1 MKANHFHL
9 LVLLLLPSFL
19 FSQSTYQWQNPL
31 PQGANLQGEYFINSQ
46 KGWMVGDAGL
56 IMMTPDGG
64 ESWEIQNSGSMSV
77 LRDAFFIN
85 ENEGW
90 VVGNS
95 ETILHTTNG
104 GSTWT
109 QQDAPTI
116 FDLFSVSFINADT
129 GWIFGT
135 YMTVLRTFNGGQTWN
150 LMSTGSPSA
159 DWLTEGIF
167 TDFNHGWAVGG
178 ELYMSYGT
186 IYKSIDGGQNWD
198 TVLFTSNYLKSI
210 SFPCMDTGYV
220 CGSDGVFLKTTDGGQ
235 TWNDVLTGFPNS
247 FSHVSFNSELKGYAI
262 SLSSYNNVIHT
273 VDGGMTWTPLSVG
286 PAFCGLQKIISLN
299 DTISFLNGNNG
310 LMMKTND
317 GGLSW
322 TELCMGSHA
331 TFYDIFFQDQLNGWA
346 AGFGYPSSV
355 AHTTNGGASWEELT
369 NPLYIVGPIRS
380 ICFGDMN
387 NGLMVGDFGPFLKTT
402 DGGLN
407 WDTIH
412 NPSNVIL
419 NKIRYFDPDHLIT
432 IGYQGKIMLSSDG
445 GLTWNSSQTGC
456 TSALSDICIIDSL
469 QAWVVG
475 YSEPVILKTNDKGA
489 TWNIINTGFNSD
501 YKSVSFINSLQGWI
515 SGTGIVLHTMDG
527 GLSWESYPVIE
538 SGTLLGIHFFDPL
551 NGSGFN
557 HSYRYFTTDG
567 GQTWD
572 KETIPYNRWINAVWY
587 KDQHSA
593 WLAGQGGT
601 VLLWSDTVNVSLP
614 NPPVPTGKFS
624 VFPNPASKFI
634 RISCD
639 QLGEE
644 NFPALFKLIDLL
656 GNTVLNIN
664 LISKQQCNHIKLPQS
679 SDGLYI
685 GILETRDK
693 QKYFIKI
700 YIKN

>member
-1 MKANHFHL
+1 MKANYFHL
-9 LVLLLLPSFL
+9 LVLLLLPSFVYP
-19 FSQSTYQWQNPL
+19 QSTYQWQNPL
-31 PQGANLQGEYFINSQ
+31 PQGANLQGEFFVNSQ

-64 ESWEIQNSGSMSV
+64 ESWDIQNSGSMSI

-95 ETILHTTNG
+95 HTILHTEDG
-104 GSTWT
+104 GISWT
-109 QQDAPTI
+109 QQNAPT
-116 FDLFSVSFINADT
+116 FLDLFSVSFINADT

-135 YMTVLRTFNGGQTWN
+135 YMTILRTFNRGQTWN

-159 DWLTEGIF
+159 DWLTEGTF

-198 TVLFTSNYLKSI
+198 TVLITSGYLQSI
-210 SFPCMDTGYV
+210 SFPCTDTGYV

-235 TWNDVLTGFPNS
+235 TWNDVLTGLTNS
-247 FSHVSFNSELKGYAI
+247 FRHLSFNNSMNGYAVSI
-262 SLSSYNNVIHT
+262 QMQNNVIHT
-273 VDGGMTWTPLSVG
+273 FDGGMTWIPLSVG
-286 PAFCGLQKIISLN
+286 PAFCGLQKISSTN
-299 DTISFLNGNNG
+299 DTIAYLNGNNG
-310 LMMKTND
+310 LMMKTDD

-322 TELCMGSHA
+322 NELCIGSHA
-331 TFYDIFFQDQLNGWA
+331 TFYDIFFHDQQNGWA

-355 AHTTNGGASWEELT
+355 AHTTNGGASWEEFT
-369 NPLYIVGPIRS
+369 SPLYIIGPIRS

-387 NGLMVGDFGPFLKTT
+387 NGLMVGNFGPILKTT

-407 WDTIH
+407 WDTIP

-419 NKIRYFDPDHLIT
+419 NKIRYFDPDHPVT

-445 GLTWNSSQTGC
+445 GLTWNGTPTGC
-456 TSALSDICIIDSL
+456 TSALVDICIIDSL
-469 QAWVVG
+469 HAWVVG
-475 YSEPVILKTNDKGA
+475 YSDPVVLKTDDRGV
-489 TWNIINTGFNSD
+489 TWNIINTGFYSD
-501 YKSVSFINSLQGWI
+501 FKSVSFINKLEGWI
-515 SGTGIVLHTMDG
+515 SATGIVLHTMDG
-527 GLSWESYPVIE
+527 GLNWESYPVVE
-538 SGTLLGIHFFDPL
+538 SGNLLGIHFFDPL

-557 HSYRYFTTDG
+557 HYYRYFTTDG

-587 KDQHSA
+587 NDQHSS

-601 VLLWSDTVNVSLP
+601 VLLWSDTVNVFSP
-614 NPPVPTGKFS
+614 NPPVQKEKLS
-624 VFPNPASKFI
+624 VFPNPASSLI
-634 RISCD
+634 RLSCD
-639 QLGEE
+639 QFSDEK
-644 NFPALFKLIDLL
+644 FPARFSLRNILGNNVMNLHLTTKQQSKLI
-656 GNTVLNIN
+656 N
-664 LISKQQCNHIKLPQS
+664 LPQT

-685 GILETRDK
+685 GILETRDN
-693 QKYFIKI
+693 QRFFIKI